1 MTKKIIFSESAPK
14 PIGPYNQAVKTGNLI
29 FCAGQIP
36 TDPKAGKITATDITT
51 QTHQVLKNIQAVLSK
66 ESLTLEHVVKATVF
80 LKDLNDFAK
89 MNEVYAQY
97 FKSETAPARSTVQV
111 VRLPLDSLV
120 EIEVV
125 ASCA

>member
-1 MTKKIIFSESAPK
+1 MTKKIIFSEGAPK

-36 TDPKAGKITATDITT
+36 IDPLAGKITATDITA
-51 QTHQVLKNIQAVLSK
+51 QTHQVLKNIKAVLSAEK
-66 ESLTLEHVVKATVF
+66 CTLDHVVKATVF

-89 MNEVYAQY
+89 MNEVYGQY
-97 FKSETAPARSTVQV
+97 FKNETAPARSTIQA

-125 ASCA
+125 AAT